1 MRTAETQATDRSI
14 RATSSDRRQT
24 PQEPHR
30 AVPRHSGGRINRKRP
45 LSWAV
50 ISGLTVVAIIWML
63 PLIYMVD
70 VSFRLPQ
77 YLFDPALIVWNFTL
91 VNYQTV
97 INGNSLG
104 HYFLNT
110 VIISCASVVLV
121 MGFAAAFAF
130 GVTVLRL
137 PFAKLMYALVLLT
150 LMVPLAALVVPLAQI
165 LVRFGWENTYWG
177 LIIPYGALGVPFA
190 VVILR
195 GFMETI
201 PIDLFEAA
209 SVEGATTWQLLTR
222 IVLPILKP
230 SLIFIGVWQFITSW
244 NEFFLALIVMTQDV
258 KKTLALVP
266 EQYSGLYQGNPG
278 ALFAILV
285 MIAVPL
291 VVLYLVVQRWFVAG
305 LMEGALKG

>member
-1 MRTAETQATDRSI
+1 MRAAGARIAQPPVRSTSADDRPVLEEPLRTQVG
-14 RATSSDRRQT
+14 RR
-24 PQEPHR
+24 
-30 AVPRHSGGRINRKRP
+30 GRRLNRKR
-45 LSWAV
+45 LWSWAV
-50 ISGLTVVAIIWML
+50 IAGLTVVAIIWML

-97 INGNSLG
+97 IDGNALG

-110 VIISCASVVLV
+110 IVISCASVVLV

-137 PFAKLMYALVLLT
+137 PFAKLLYAMVLLT

-177 LIIPYGALGVPFA
+177 LIIPYAALGVPFA

-201 PIDLFEAA
+201 PVDLFEAA
-209 SVEGATTWQLLTR
+209 SVEGANTWQLLTR

-285 MIAVPL
+285 IIAVPL

>member
-1 MRTAETQATDRSI
+1 M
-14 RATSSDRRQT
+14 
-24 PQEPHR
+24 
-30 AVPRHSGGRINRKRP
+30 
-45 LSWAV
+45 
-50 ISGLTVVAIIWML
+50 
-63 PLIYMVD
+63 
-70 VSFRLPQ
+70 
-77 YLFDPALIVWNFTL
+77 
-91 VNYQTV
+91 
-97 INGNSLG
+97 
-104 HYFLNT
+104 
-110 VIISCASVVLV
+110 
-121 MGFAAAFAF
+121 
-130 GVTVLRL
+130 
-137 PFAKLMYALVLLT
+137 VLLT

-177 LIIPYGALGVPFA
+177 LIIPYAALGVPFA

-201 PIDLFEAA
+201 PVDLFEAA
-209 SVEGATTWQLLTR
+209 SVEGANTWQLLTR

-285 MIAVPL
+285 IIAVPL